1 MNKTERNKTIN
12 KQIYKL
18 AESLGYELDMNE
30 TDVIFISP
38 DGNNDNDIQYRR
50 SCHTVAALNW
60 ASSDTL
66 INEKLMDEYIEEL
79 KLMSDEELLIEHQG
93 A

>member
-1 MNKTERNKTIN
+1 MTKTERNKIIN
-12 KQIYKL
+12 KQIYRL
-18 AESLGYELDMNE
+18 AESWGYEVNTDE

-38 DGNNDNDIQYRR
+38 DGNSDNDISYRR

-60 ASSDTL
+60 ASPETL

-79 KLMSDEELLIEHQG
+79 KAMDDEQLIAEHQG

>member
-1 MNKTERNKTIN
+1 MTKTERNKTIN

-18 AESLGYELDMNE
+18 AESLGYEVNMDE

-50 SCHTVAALNW
+50 SCHTIAALNW
-60 ASSDTL
+60 ASTKTL
-66 INEKLMDEYIEEL
+66 GHEKLMDDYIDEL

>member
-1 MNKTERNKTIN
+1 MTKTERNKTIN

-30 TDVIFISP
+30 TDVMFISP
-38 DGNNDNDIQYRR
+38 DGNSDNDIQYRR
-50 SCHTVAALNW
+50 SCHTVSALNW

-79 KLMSDEELLIEHQG
+79 KAMTDEELLIEHQG

>member
-12 KQIYKL
+12 KQVYKL
-18 AESLGYELDMNE
+18 AESLGYEVNMDE
-30 TDVIFISP
+30 IDVTFISP

-60 ASSDTL
+60 ASTKTKRYEQALD
-66 INEKLMDEYIEEL
+66 DYIEEL
-79 KLMSDEELLIEHQG
+79 KAMSDEQLLIEHQG